1 MEKEIRKMKPKSAL
15 TRLDVEG
22 APREPKSAL
31 SRLDIEGAPKEPKSA
46 LSRLGVYG
54 QQQEPQPVLSRMNVY
69 EEQQERQPV
78 VPRLNVYGYSQGI
91 QPALVQMN
99 TNIYS
104 PKRRQVSLNQ
114 NGFNEFSGNK
124 NYPINNS
131 LSYHESMPVDTL
143 VVSTSY
149 ENYQTQME
157 KFYNAGRKDGMQFE
171 KSKRKFQWDNIVKIY
186 INQREFGVWL
196 IDGAGTEL
204 FFCNYL
210 VKRIVIIPGKGIIL
224 ELRGE
229 KKDIE
234 ILIQD
239 EELGKKDMIIKLQ
252 TIGVN
257 LYAGTMIQKIDVFM
271 RIIELCEEK
280 EYISDKIQP
289 GWYLEGNESKFYTAE
304 SKYHEYMEEVKTAVL
319 IKPHIRINEYLKEI
333 SKDDIL
339 LLLIEL
345 ATVIPPYL
353 NKKFRIPVLF
363 IEEQEENFVKV
374 KQKLSFYESKRENS
388 IDIFISWKKIK
399 AVIKK
404 LQDEILFVYLG
415 NYRKEYDREVGVKN
429 MSDLLKI
436 AQGETVDGINFRGTI
451 IFIGERFL
459 DEIPRNDVLYLPMPE
474 KFLEKYILYPSVIRE
489 WIGSLEEHVQIVED
503 IVSDLNPIRK
513 ADDDLETILRS
524 TLKILRSCG
533 YSVSDEMEE
542 WFLKEY
548 EKLRKITMQWREPEG
563 IGDEFIS
570 KLVEG
575 INEGRF
581 QKIARRVHNDEIDS
595 KKISLYYDEE
605 IIAIPYKIFL
615 NKLLSSFNMKMKKPL
630 WVAQE
635 LKREGFLRMT
645 QTVGRGF
652 SQQIW
657 INSLKKREY
666 CLVLDKKRL
675 EEEYGLL

>member
-1 MEKEIRKMKPKSAL
+1 MQEKLILKNQARTKNYEKMIYERIRNGIVREEPLNNPKEDRMESTGEYIYDAPIENVQYRNTQDCLGYNSFNYFPCDYNNTVAL
-15 TRLDVEG
+15 TMPYSTYEDQRIIDFKEG
-22 APREPKSAL
+22 KRVGRELEKDKKKFNWKSCVQPYTKQ
-31 SRLDIEGAPKEPKSA
+31 GK
-46 LSRLGVYG
+46 LG
-54 QQQEPQPVLSRMNVY
+54 
-69 EEQQERQPV
+69 
-78 VPRLNVYGYSQGI
+78 I
-91 QPALVQMN
+91 W
-99 TNIYS
+99 I
-104 PKRRQVSLNQ
+104 
-114 NGFNEFSGNK
+114 
-124 NYPINNS
+124 
-131 LSYHESMPVDTL
+131 
-143 VVSTSY
+143 
-149 ENYQTQME
+149 
-157 KFYNAGRKDGMQFE
+157 KDGGDQELLFCSDSIEDIVEFKE
-171 KSKRKFQWDNIVKIY
+171 K
-186 INQREFGVWL
+186 
-196 IDGAGTEL
+196 GTL
-204 FFCNYL
+204 FVLNNGE
-210 VKRIVIIPGKGIIL
+210 RILQIFI
-224 ELRGE
+224 E
-229 KKDIE
+229 KKD
-234 ILIQD
+234 
-239 EELGKKDMIIKLQ
+239 LGKQDMLIKLQ
-252 TIGVN
+252 ASGVKFHVGSNQEKIGIFMNSLN
-257 LYAGTMIQKIDVFM
+257 LYKNRVCID
-271 RIIELCEEK
+271 
-280 EYISDKIQP
+280 YKIQP

-429 MSDLLKI
+429 MGDLLKI

-503 IVSDLNPIRK
+503 IISDLNPIRK

-524 TLKILRSCG
+524 TLKILRACG

-542 WFLKEY
+542 WFQKEY

>member
-1 MEKEIRKMKPKSAL
+1 MEKIDYTKLINERIANGINLETISSDFKEDKVENPIRHTYSAPIENVQYRNTQDCLGYNSFNYFPCAYNNTVAL
-15 TRLDVEG
+15 TMPYSTYEDQRIIDFKEG
-22 APREPKSAL
+22 KRVGRELEKDKKKFNWKSCVQPYTKQ
-31 SRLDIEGAPKEPKSA
+31 GK
-46 LSRLGVYG
+46 LG
-54 QQQEPQPVLSRMNVY
+54 
-69 EEQQERQPV
+69 
-78 VPRLNVYGYSQGI
+78 I
-91 QPALVQMN
+91 W
-99 TNIYS
+99 I
-104 PKRRQVSLNQ
+104 
-114 NGFNEFSGNK
+114 
-124 NYPINNS
+124 
-131 LSYHESMPVDTL
+131 
-143 VVSTSY
+143 
-149 ENYQTQME
+149 
-157 KFYNAGRKDGMQFE
+157 KDGGDQELLFCSDSIEDIVEFKE
-171 KSKRKFQWDNIVKIY
+171 K
-186 INQREFGVWL
+186 
-196 IDGAGTEL
+196 GTL
-204 FFCNYL
+204 FVLNNGE
-210 VKRIVIIPGKGIIL
+210 RILQIFI
-224 ELRGE
+224 E
-229 KKDIE
+229 KKD
-234 ILIQD
+234 
-239 EELGKKDMIIKLQ
+239 LGKQDMLIKLQ
-252 TIGVN
+252 TSGVKFHVGSNQEKIGIFMNSLN
-257 LYAGTMIQKIDVFM
+257 LYKNRVCID
-271 RIIELCEEK
+271 
-280 EYISDKIQP
+280 YKIQP

-345 ATVIPPYL
+345 ATVIFPYF
-353 NKKFRIPVLF
+353 NKKFRIPALF

-374 KQKLSFYESKRENS
+374 KQELSFYESKRENS

>member
-1 MEKEIRKMKPKSAL
+1 MQEKLILKNQARTKNYEKMIYERIRNGIVREEPLNNPKEDRMKSTGEYIYDAPIENVQYRNTQDCLGYNSFNYFPCDYNNNIAL
-15 TRLDVEG
+15 TMPYSTYKDQRIIDFKEG
-22 APREPKSAL
+22 KRVGRELEKDKKKFNWKSCVQPYTKQ
-31 SRLDIEGAPKEPKSA
+31 GK
-46 LSRLGVYG
+46 LG
-54 QQQEPQPVLSRMNVY
+54 
-69 EEQQERQPV
+69 
-78 VPRLNVYGYSQGI
+78 I
-91 QPALVQMN
+91 W
-99 TNIYS
+99 I
-104 PKRRQVSLNQ
+104 
-114 NGFNEFSGNK
+114 
-124 NYPINNS
+124 
-131 LSYHESMPVDTL
+131 
-143 VVSTSY
+143 
-149 ENYQTQME
+149 
-157 KFYNAGRKDGMQFE
+157 KDGGDQELLFCSDSIEDIVEFKE
-171 KSKRKFQWDNIVKIY
+171 K
-186 INQREFGVWL
+186 
-196 IDGAGTEL
+196 GTL
-204 FFCNYL
+204 FVLNNGE
-210 VKRIVIIPGKGIIL
+210 RILQIFI
-224 ELRGE
+224 E
-229 KKDIE
+229 KKD
-234 ILIQD
+234 
-239 EELGKKDMIIKLQ
+239 LGKQDMLIKLQ
-252 TIGVN
+252 ASGVKFHVGSNQEKIGIFMNSLN
-257 LYAGTMIQKIDVFM
+257 LYKNRVCID
-271 RIIELCEEK
+271 
-280 EYISDKIQP
+280 YKIQP

-363 IEEQEENFVKV
+363 IEEQEENLVKV

-399 AVIKK
+399 AIIKR

-415 NYRKEYDREVGVKN
+415 NYRKEYDREIGVKN

-542 WFLKEY
+542 WFQKEY

-595 KKISLYYDEE
+595 KKIPLYYDEE

-675 EEEYGLL
+675 EEEYELL